1 MWKIEGHERIMMNL
15 RGGANLR
22 LCRSHLAR
30 PFFVTTPITELN
42 LSTMAKKR
50 ELSDLNTQEINLFL
64 QMIENFKQELS
75 EEDDD
80 ERSVI
85 SSLAHVATKLQQ
97 VQVNPPLLTIN
108 TSL

>member
-1 MWKIEGHERIMMNL
+1 MCTAPVTL
-15 RGGANLR
+15 
-22 LCRSHLAR
+22 HLAR